1 MILIENILARVLYAF
16 ILSMI
21 YTFFSMIIYYGL
33 HILKNEEEKCDF
45 DFSYLFVTNTIL
57 ITIILFFTIK
67 ENIELF

>member
-1 MILIENILARVLYAF
+1 MILMENILARVLYAF
-16 ILSMI
+16 MLSMV

-33 HILKNEEEKCDF
+33 HILRKEEEKCNF

-57 ITIILFFTIK
+57 IIIILFFTIK